1 MARPHL
7 SRSAASPRSG
17 PSDVLVVLVAWL
29 MLWLTGLFGDAA
41 SSRAPAEPIA
51 AAAAEAMPP
60 QPASAPVPS
69 KPDGRRSNGRSDDDD
84 DDERRSGLEDGGER
98 LLAAAADASSESD
111 PDTDGHFAGEP
122 AALGLLATASTV
134 RDVPRPRPHESGAH
148 AAPRAPPTTAAP
160 VA

>member
-17 PSDVLVVLVAWL
+17 PSDVLVVLFAWVLLWVA
-29 MLWLTGLFGDAA
+29 GLFGDAA
-41 SSRAPAEPIA
+41 SSRELAEPIA
-51 AAAAEAMPP
+51 AADAEAMPP
-60 QPASAPVPS
+60 QPAKAPVS
-69 KPDGRRSNGRSDDDD
+69 SEPDGRRSNGRSDD

-98 LLAAAADASSESD
+98 LLAAAAEASSESD

-122 AALGLLATASTV
+122 AALGLLATASTA
-134 RDVPRPRPHESGAH
+134 RAVPRPRPHESAAH